1 MTSWSVGMDLNV
13 FFFVISRLVK
23 PLRKATFFTW
33 ILQLSGMWDLQAY
46 GESRLHGLTFRSQLA
61 RIDVDRAC
69 LHTHICDSQ
78 IKKAETYKTI
88 HVHNTY
94 STDASLTLGL
104 QCIIHPV
111 QLLTFFCHISL
122 WTYLKK
128 RFAWKFPNSTG
139 TFFNSSCRFW
149 SPGEWVC
156 SMVARGENVRAEGK
170 CARCCNKI
178 LWHLNSWS
186 NGDSRDVSFLFF
198 MLPFFNGAS
207 VTSGRS
213 SSLPL
218 PSTDEILFDLKE
230 YKLSIYGCFIVQ
242 KSGFPLSDLPCLVRT
257 ASVLES
263 QIESTVFG
271 TKS

>member
-1 MTSWSVGMDLNV
+1 M
-13 FFFVISRLVK
+13 
-23 PLRKATFFTW
+23 
-33 ILQLSGMWDLQAY
+33 
-46 GESRLHGLTFRSQLA
+46 TFRSQLA
-61 RIDVDRAC
+61 RIDVEDRAC
-69 LHTHICDSQ
+69 LYTHICDSQ

-156 SMVARGENVRAEGK
+156 SMAARGENLRAEATNLVTPK
-170 CARCCNKI
+170 KKIQRRFQRCK
-178 LWHLNSWS
+178 
-186 NGDSRDVSFLFF
+186 FF
-198 MLPFFNGAS
+198 MLPFINGAS

-242 KSGFPLSDLPCLVRT
+242 KSGFPLLTFLVWSGLPVCWSLRSNPQCSEQK
-257 ASVLES
+257 AKHFLSERS
-263 QIESTVFG
+263 H
-271 TKS
+271 